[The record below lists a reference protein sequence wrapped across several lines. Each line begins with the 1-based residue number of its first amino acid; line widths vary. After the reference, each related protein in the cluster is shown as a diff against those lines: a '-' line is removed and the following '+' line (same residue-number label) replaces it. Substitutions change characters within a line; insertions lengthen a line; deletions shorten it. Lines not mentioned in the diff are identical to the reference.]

1 MGNHLVDQTAH
12 EFHRCAILSY
22 LDLRGVRRS
31 CNVLRV
37 MVTSAYL
44 KSHPENCVPIKMT
57 PAVALTG
64 YYPTKSCIRYVKK
77 NDKKEYTVSL
87 EDFQLR
93 QGSPPEAEAVT
104 TLPIK
109 IQ

>member
-1 MGNHLVDQTAH
+1 MLT
-12 EFHRCAILSY
+12 L
-22 LDLRGVRRS
+22 
-31 CNVLRV
+31 
-37 MVTSAYL
+37 AYL
-44 KSHPENCVPIKMT
+44 KSHPENCFPIKKT

-77 NDKKEYTVSL
+77 NDKEEYTVSL

-104 TLPIK
+104 KPPTQIK
-109 IQ
+109 